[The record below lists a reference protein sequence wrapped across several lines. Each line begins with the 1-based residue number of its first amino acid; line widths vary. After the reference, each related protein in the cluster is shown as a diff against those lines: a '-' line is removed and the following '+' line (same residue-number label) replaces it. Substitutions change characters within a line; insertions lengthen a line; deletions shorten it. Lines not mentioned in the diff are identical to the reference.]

1 MVNYVAADGDI
12 TAPFDALKNAVLP
25 FKKHS
30 FSYVATTNTS
40 SIAESNTYRPKKS
53 PKQAPGHFQR
63 TATALTPEQESA
75 VISRFL
81 ETIDQERLQD
91 TDTNNRVNY
100 ACELSYEAGSTD
112 MGRSHSLSIKPGAI
126 NDIAAAELQD
136 IQDIYARNTF
146 ASTIIP
152 RQEDLQLAS
161 YERPIKNQRV
171 RFNFNVET
179 IKIKNNN
186 EVAKC
191 DSFKIPATNAED
203 LHYDKRGI
211 IQTALKSALQCMS
224 SIKIPTNTRGEIV
237 QTVDCIKE
245 LAQNARFPTPCK
257 REARKSDSD
266 DDITSSKARASHNMS
281 TYHQAPRTDGE
292 RAKLVP
298 TVMDKFHGQNCKFSS
313 ECLSKSPE
321 LLNPPTSTT
330 MMQIPM
336 TLEELCGILFSTS
349 PENVIPLERHHNK
362 AVILLHDSIP
372 ILPVTPPVTT
382 SHLTVSTSI
391 ATQNDENTPVHS
403 DAINGPVPHDGI
415 GPMSARDP
423 AFENAV
429 NLNFND
435 DISDNGLDIGNMS
448 CGIRW
453 KRTMTEIFIKTPPD
467 EKSKFPTSNSP
478 PTPPYTDKT
487 PADTT
492 YESADML
499 TTTIPAQPQTMS
511 AFHPPDTKIYR
522 DSDIKHKKTTQFS
535 VTLPQILNRKPVAFE
550 SCNPFSFLSIAE
562 NSHKL
567 HPTTDSA
574 SDCLL
579 STTAGIT
586 NLIKTMSHNPPEYPY
601 TNKTPETLLHVIP
614 GESSSVCSNNENK
627 EKSITCNSLTPPGN
641 RHNDVNVATE
651 DYCNVIRYELEKQ
664 QSLCKHNALA
674 VQTPRSLILP
684 EKNPKTQTSTTYA
697 PSTENAPPEGA
708 NAHQEVHH
716 PMFANTP
723 TNCETFFDDN
733 EHENNDDDLPQTPL
747 TSPDGA
753 LTSSTRTDFTYPPI
767 EDLTRTLLKY
777 AKIANLQELSFPTDL
792 LSRRRQFNAFMDNLR
807 IICSISPWTRQVFDL
822 WPRQINYSHP
832 CVGIAIFNLIFT
844 NICEPC
850 QTHIIDCSP
859 DARTA
864 ILTLRRHCAPL
875 TQDHIERTR
884 ESFYSIKQGHQ
895 EVATSYLNRIRTL
908 SRDCYHAGITNTD
921 ADIIKRA
928 IHGGSNHHFY
938 AASYQR
944 FDADI
949 RRAELHDKELPTFA
963 ELESHL
969 LNIDDSCGLTLP
981 SQNQHNYNQ
990 HANSAHQPSSSLPF
1004 QHQGTTY
1011 DDFPPHQQQAFTSS
1025 SMMQPN
1031 AAINKNR
1038 PPNHFQNQTNN
1049 LASEHPRRQTDD
1061 NDCSIAMQ
1069 QPQPCQKQHCNT
1081 RPHFR
1086 QILQTMQIKGV
1097 LQIISAHPM
1106 LQILHAT
1113 IVDNLATMLIDA

>member
-1 MVNYVAADGDI
+1 
-12 TAPFDALKNAVLP
+12 
-25 FKKHS
+25 
-30 FSYVATTNTS
+30 
-40 SIAESNTYRPKKS
+40 
-53 PKQAPGHFQR
+53 
-63 TATALTPEQESA
+63 
-75 VISRFL
+75 
-81 ETIDQERLQD
+81 
-91 TDTNNRVNY
+91 
-100 ACELSYEAGSTD
+100 
-112 MGRSHSLSIKPGAI
+112 
-126 NDIAAAELQD
+126 
-136 IQDIYARNTF
+136 
-146 ASTIIP
+146 
-152 RQEDLQLAS
+152 
-161 YERPIKNQRV
+161 
-171 RFNFNVET
+171 
-179 IKIKNNN
+179 
-186 EVAKC
+186 
-191 DSFKIPATNAED
+191 
-203 LHYDKRGI
+203 
-211 IQTALKSALQCMS
+211 
-224 SIKIPTNTRGEIV
+224 
-237 QTVDCIKE
+237 
-245 LAQNARFPTPCK
+245 
-257 REARKSDSD
+257 
-266 DDITSSKARASHNMS
+266 
-281 TYHQAPRTDGE
+281 
-292 RAKLVP
+292 
-298 TVMDKFHGQNCKFSS
+298 
-313 ECLSKSPE
+313 
-321 LLNPPTSTT
+321 
-330 MMQIPM
+330 
-336 TLEELCGILFSTS
+336 
-349 PENVIPLERHHNK
+349 
-362 AVILLHDSIP
+362 
-372 ILPVTPPVTT
+372 
-382 SHLTVSTSI
+382 
-391 ATQNDENTPVHS
+391 
-403 DAINGPVPHDGI
+403 
-415 GPMSARDP
+415 
-423 AFENAV
+423 
-429 NLNFND
+429 
-435 DISDNGLDIGNMS
+435 
-448 CGIRW
+448 
-453 KRTMTEIFIKTPPD
+453 MTEIFIKTPPD

-499 TTTIPAQPQTMS
+499 TTTIPAQPQTTS
-511 AFHPPDTKIYR
+511 AFRHPPDTKIYPAT
-522 DSDIKHKKTTQFS
+522 DILHNKKTTRFS
-535 VTLPQILNRKPVAFE
+535 VTLPQFLNRKPAAFE

-627 EKSITCNSLTPPGN
+627 EKSITCNSLTPPGH

-684 EKNPKTQTSTTYA
+684 KKNPKTQTSTTNA

-733 EHENNDDDLPQTPL
+733 EHENNDDELPQIPL
-747 TSPDGA
+747 TSPDA

-832 CVGIAIFNLIFT
+832 CI
-844 NICEPC
+844 
-850 QTHIIDCSP
+850 
-859 DARTA
+859 
-864 ILTLRRHCAPL
+864 TLNA
-875 TQDHIERTR
+875 R

-969 LNIDDSCGLTLP
+969 LNIDDSCGLTL
-981 SQNQHNYNQ
+981 
-990 HANSAHQPSSSLPF
+990 LPKTSTI
-1004 QHQGTTY
+1004 TTN
-1011 DDFPPHQQQAFTSS
+1011 
-1025 SMMQPN
+1025 M
-1031 AAINKNR
+1031 
-1038 PPNHFQNQTNN
+1038 
-1049 LASEHPRRQTDD
+1049 
-1061 NDCSIAMQ
+1061 
-1069 QPQPCQKQHCNT
+1069 
-1081 RPHFR
+1081 
-1086 QILQTMQIKGV
+1086 
-1097 LQIISAHPM
+1097 
-1106 LQILHAT
+1106 QILHT
-1113 IVDNLATMLIDA
+1113 NLHQVCLFNIKAQLMMIFHHINSKPSPVLQ

>member
-1 MVNYVAADGDI
+1 MVNPALTPLPPTEANCPPTHCVKPTKHMAIYVAADSNI
-12 TAPFDALKNAVLP
+12 TAAPLHALKNAALP

-53 PKQAPGHFQR
+53 PKQAPGHFQHS
-63 TATALTPEQESA
+63 ATALTPEQESA

-81 ETIDQERLQD
+81 ETIDQERLQGQ
-91 TDTNNRVNY
+91 DTNNRVNY

-126 NDIAAAELQD
+126 NDNAAAKFQD
-136 IQDIYARNTF
+136 NQDNNTRTTF

-152 RQEDLQLAS
+152 RQEDLLLAS

-171 RFNFNVET
+171 RFNFNVKT

-211 IQTALKSALQCMS
+211 IQTALKRALQCMS
-224 SIKIPTNTRGEIV
+224 TIKFPTNTRGEIV
-237 QTVDCIKE
+237 RTVDCIKE

-266 DDITSSKARASHNMS
+266 DDITSSEARASHNMS
-281 TYHQAPRTDGE
+281 TFLQAPRIGGE
-292 RAKLVP
+292 QAK
-298 TVMDKFHGQNCKFSS
+298 TVMAIMDKIHGQNCRFSS

-330 MMQIPM
+330 MMQLPM
-336 TLEELCGILFSTS
+336 TLEEFHRIFFPTL
-349 PENVIPLERHHNK
+349 PEKVIPFVRHHNK
-362 AVILLHDSIP
+362 AVIQHDSIL

-382 SHLTVSTSI
+382 SHLTVGTSI
-391 ATQNDENTPVHS
+391 ATQNDENTPLHA

-415 GPMSARDP
+415 GPMSERNP
-423 AFENAV
+423 GIENAV
-429 NLNFND
+429 NPNFND
-435 DISDNGLDIGNMS
+435 DISNNSLDIGNMS
-448 CGIRW
+448 CGIRQ

-499 TTTIPAQPQTMS
+499 TTTIPAQPQTTS
-511 AFHPPDTKIYR
+511 AFRHPPDTKIYR
-522 DSDIKHKKTTQFS
+522 ASDIKNKKTTRFS
-535 VTLPQILNRKPVAFE
+535 VTLPQFLNRKPVAFE

-567 HPTTDSA
+567 HPTTNSA
-574 SDCLL
+574 SNCLL

-586 NLIKTMSHNPPEYPY
+586 NLIKTMSQNPPEYPY

-614 GESSSVCSNNENK
+614 GESSYVCSNDENK
-627 EKSITCNSLTPPGN
+627 EKSITCNSLTPPGH

-651 DYCNVIRYELEKQ
+651 DTCKVIRYELEKH

-674 VQTPRSLILP
+674 VQTPRSLLLP
-684 EKNPKTQTSTTYA
+684 KTIPKTQTSTTNA
-697 PSTENAPPEGA
+697 PSTENAPPEEA
-708 NAHQEVHH
+708 NAHQEVHQ

-723 TNCETFFDDN
+723 PCRETFLDDN
-733 EHENNDDDLPQTPL
+733 EQENNDDDLPQTPL

-777 AKIANLQELSFPTDL
+777 SKIANLQKLSFPTDL

-832 CVGIAIFNLIFT
+832 CVGIALFNLIFT

-895 EVATSYLNRIRTL
+895 EVATSYLNRIRDSIARLL
-908 SRDCYHAGITNTD
+908 SR
-921 ADIIKRA
+921 R
-928 IHGGSNHHFY
+928 NHKH
-938 AASYQR
+938 R
-944 FDADI
+944 
-949 RRAELHDKELPTFA
+949 
-963 ELESHL
+963 
-969 LNIDDSCGLTLP
+969 C
-981 SQNQHNYNQ
+981 
-990 HANSAHQPSSSLPF
+990 
-1004 QHQGTTY
+1004 
-1011 DDFPPHQQQAFTSS
+1011 
-1025 SMMQPN
+1025 
-1031 AAINKNR
+1031 
-1038 PPNHFQNQTNN
+1038 
-1049 LASEHPRRQTDD
+1049 
-1061 NDCSIAMQ
+1061 
-1069 QPQPCQKQHCNT
+1069 
-1081 RPHFR
+1081 
-1086 QILQTMQIKGV
+1086 
-1097 LQIISAHPM
+1097 
-1106 LQILHAT
+1106 
-1113 IVDNLATMLIDA
+1113 

>member
-1 MVNYVAADGDI
+1 
-12 TAPFDALKNAVLP
+12 
-25 FKKHS
+25 
-30 FSYVATTNTS
+30 
-40 SIAESNTYRPKKS
+40 
-53 PKQAPGHFQR
+53 
-63 TATALTPEQESA
+63 
-75 VISRFL
+75 
-81 ETIDQERLQD
+81 
-91 TDTNNRVNY
+91 
-100 ACELSYEAGSTD
+100 
-112 MGRSHSLSIKPGAI
+112 
-126 NDIAAAELQD
+126 
-136 IQDIYARNTF
+136 
-146 ASTIIP
+146 
-152 RQEDLQLAS
+152 
-161 YERPIKNQRV
+161 
-171 RFNFNVET
+171 
-179 IKIKNNN
+179 
-186 EVAKC
+186 
-191 DSFKIPATNAED
+191 
-203 LHYDKRGI
+203 
-211 IQTALKSALQCMS
+211 
-224 SIKIPTNTRGEIV
+224 
-237 QTVDCIKE
+237 
-245 LAQNARFPTPCK
+245 
-257 REARKSDSD
+257 
-266 DDITSSKARASHNMS
+266 
-281 TYHQAPRTDGE
+281 
-292 RAKLVP
+292 
-298 TVMDKFHGQNCKFSS
+298 
-313 ECLSKSPE
+313 
-321 LLNPPTSTT
+321 
-330 MMQIPM
+330 MM
-336 TLEELCGILFSTS
+336 
-349 PENVIPLERHHNK
+349 R
-362 AVILLHDSIP
+362 
-372 ILPVTPPVTT
+372 TPP
-382 SHLTVSTSI
+382 STH
-391 ATQNDENTPVHS
+391 A

-415 GPMSARDP
+415 GPMSERDP
-423 AFENAV
+423 GNENAV
-429 NLNFND
+429 NPNFND
-435 DISDNGLDIGNMS
+435 DIFDNGLDIGNMS

-453 KRTMTEIFIKTPPD
+453 KRTMMTEIFIKTPR
-467 EKSKFPTSNSP
+467 TRNRNSLRRIP

-499 TTTIPAQPQTMS
+499 TTTIPAQTQTTS
-511 AFHPPDTKIYR
+511 AFRHPPDTKIYPAT
-522 DSDIKHKKTTQFS
+522 DILHKKTTRFS
-535 VTLPQILNRKPVAFE
+535 VTLPQFWNRKPAAFE

-562 NSHKL
+562 NSHNL

-586 NLIKTMSHNPPEYPY
+586 NLIKTMSHNHPEYPY

-627 EKSITCNSLTPPGN
+627 EKSITCNSLTPPGH

-664 QSLCKHNALA
+664 HSLCKHNALA
-674 VQTPRSLILP
+674 VQTPRSLLSPTKI
-684 EKNPKTQTSTTYA
+684 PKTQTSTTNA
-697 PSTENAPPEGA
+697 PSPENAPPEGA

-733 EHENNDDDLPQTPL
+733 EHENNDDELPQIPL
-747 TSPDGA
+747 TSPDA

-777 AKIANLQELSFPTDL
+777 AKIANLQKLSFPTDL

-832 CVGIAIFNLIFT
+832 CI
-844 NICEPC
+844 
-850 QTHIIDCSP
+850 
-859 DARTA
+859 
-864 ILTLRRHCAPL
+864 TLNA
-875 TQDHIERTR
+875 R

-990 HANSAHQPSSSLPF
+990 HANSAHQPSSRLPF

-1011 DDFPPHQQQAFTSS
+1011 DDYPPHQQHQAFTSS
-1025 SMMQPN
+1025 SMMQPS
-1031 AAINKNR
+1031 AAKINNR
-1038 PPNHFQNQTNN
+1038 PPHQVENLTNT
-1049 LASEHPRRQTDD
+1049 LASAQHPRRQNND

-1069 QPQPCQKQHCNT
+1069 HPQPFQKQHRNT

-1086 QILQTMQIKGV
+1086 QNSSNNANQRRPPDNFSSPNAANITCYNCGQLGHYANRCITVNRSQNSNHGGLPNTNPNNDETAPHNQRAYYITDS
-1097 LQIISAHPM
+1097 IPSHS
-1106 LQILHAT
+1106 HAFHHQAYIASCNDQGNFNCPKPVT
-1113 IVDNLATMLIDA
+1113 SWPDIDTPEQMAINRVFLNDF

>member
-1 MVNYVAADGDI
+1 M
-12 TAPFDALKNAVLP
+12 
-25 FKKHS
+25 
-30 FSYVATTNTS
+30 
-40 SIAESNTYRPKKS
+40 
-53 PKQAPGHFQR
+53 
-63 TATALTPEQESA
+63 
-75 VISRFL
+75 
-81 ETIDQERLQD
+81 
-91 TDTNNRVNY
+91 
-100 ACELSYEAGSTD
+100 
-112 MGRSHSLSIKPGAI
+112 AI
-126 NDIAAAELQD
+126 
-136 IQDIYARNTF
+136 
-146 ASTIIP
+146 
-152 RQEDLQLAS
+152 
-161 YERPIKNQRV
+161 
-171 RFNFNVET
+171 
-179 IKIKNNN
+179 
-186 EVAKC
+186 
-191 DSFKIPATNAED
+191 
-203 LHYDKRGI
+203 
-211 IQTALKSALQCMS
+211 
-224 SIKIPTNTRGEIV
+224 
-237 QTVDCIKE
+237 
-245 LAQNARFPTPCK
+245 
-257 REARKSDSD
+257 
-266 DDITSSKARASHNMS
+266 
-281 TYHQAPRTDGE
+281 
-292 RAKLVP
+292 
-298 TVMDKFHGQNCKFSS
+298 MDKFQAKIANSPLS
-313 ECLSKSPE
+313 ASKSPE

-330 MMQIPM
+330 MMQLPM
-336 TLEELCGILFSTS
+336 RLEELHRISFPTL
-349 PENVIPLERHHNK
+349 PEKVIPFVRHHNK
-362 AVILLHDSIP
+362 AVIQHDSIL

-382 SHLTVSTSI
+382 SHQTVSTSI

-415 GPMSARDP
+415 GPMSERDP
-423 AFENAV
+423 GIENAV
-429 NLNFND
+429 NPNFND

-499 TTTIPAQPQTMS
+499 TTTIPAQPQTTS
-511 AFHPPDTKIYR
+511 AFRHPPDTKIYR
-522 DSDIKHKKTTQFS
+522 DSDIKHKKTTRFS
-535 VTLPQILNRKPVAFE
+535 VTLPQFLKPVAFE

-601 TNKTPETLLHVIP
+601 TNKTPETLLHVI
-614 GESSSVCSNNENK
+614 
-627 EKSITCNSLTPPGN
+627 
-641 RHNDVNVATE
+641 
-651 DYCNVIRYELEKQ
+651 
-664 QSLCKHNALA
+664 
-674 VQTPRSLILP
+674 
-684 EKNPKTQTSTTYA
+684 
-697 PSTENAPPEGA
+697 
-708 NAHQEVHH
+708 
-716 PMFANTP
+716 
-723 TNCETFFDDN
+723 
-733 EHENNDDDLPQTPL
+733 
-747 TSPDGA
+747 PDGA

-1031 AAINKNR
+1031 AAK
-1038 PPNHFQNQTNN
+1038 
-1049 LASEHPRRQTDD
+1049 
-1061 NDCSIAMQ
+1061 
-1069 QPQPCQKQHCNT
+1069 T
-1081 RPHFR
+1081 RTGH
-1086 QILQTMQIKGV
+1086 
-1097 LQIISAHPM
+1097 QIIFKIK
-1106 LQILHAT
+1106 QT
-1113 IVDNLATMLIDA
+1113 IWPLNIQEDKQ

>member
-1 MVNYVAADGDI
+1 MVNPALTHLPPTEANCPPSHCVKPTTHIGELCRRRQHI

-30 FSYVATTNTS
+30 FSNVATTNTS

-53 PKQAPGHFQR
+53 PKQAPGHFQH
-63 TATALTPEQESA
+63 TETALTPEQES

-81 ETIDQERLQD
+81 ETIDQERLQVK
-91 TDTNNRVNY
+91 TPTT
-100 ACELSYEAGSTD
+100 ELTTPANSPTKQDLPIWVAPILFPSKTAPSTTSQPPNSKTFKTF
-112 MGRSHSLSIKPGAI
+112 MRAIPSLPPSSRAKK
-126 NDIAAAELQD
+126 
-136 IQDIYARNTF
+136 T
-146 ASTIIP
+146 
-152 RQEDLQLAS
+152 QLAS

-171 RFNFNVET
+171 RFNFNVQT

-211 IQTALKSALQCMS
+211 IQTALKRALQCMS
-224 SIKIPTNTRGEIV
+224 TIKIPTNIRGEIV

-245 LAQNARFPTPCK
+245 LAQNVRFPTPCK

-266 DDITSSKARASHNMS
+266 DDITSSEARASHNMS
-281 TYHQAPRTDGE
+281 AFLQAPRTDRE
-292 RAKLVP
+292 QAKTIMAIL
-298 TVMDKFHGQNCKFSS
+298 DKVHGQSCKFSS

-321 LLNPPTSTT
+321 LLNLPPSTT
-330 MMQIPM
+330 MMQLSM
-336 TLEELCGILFSTS
+336 RLEELHRIFFPTL
-349 PENVIPLERHHNK
+349 PEKVIPFVRNHNK
-362 AVILLHDSIP
+362 AVIQHDSIL

-382 SHLTVSTSI
+382 SHQTVGTSI
-391 ATQNDENTPVHS
+391 ATQNDENTLIHG
-403 DAINGPVPHDGI
+403 DAINGPVLHDGI
-415 GPMSARDP
+415 GPMSERDP
-423 AFENAV
+423 GNENAI
-429 NLNFND
+429 NPNFND

-453 KRTMTEIFIKTPPD
+453 KRTMTAIFIKTPPD

-511 AFHPPDTKIYR
+511 AFRHPPDTKIYR
-522 DSDIKHKKTTQFS
+522 DSDIKHNKKTTQFS
-535 VTLPQILNRKPVAFE
+535 VTLPQFLNRKPVAFE

-586 NLIKTMSHNPPEYPY
+586 NLINTMSNNHPEYPY

-627 EKSITCNSLTPPGN
+627 EKSITCNSLTPPGH

-651 DYCNVIRYELEKQ
+651 DTCNVIRYELEKH

-674 VQTPRSLILP
+674 VQTPRSLLLP
-684 EKNPKTQTSTTYA
+684 KTIPKTQTSTTNA
-697 PSTENAPPEGA
+697 PSTENAPPEEA
-708 NAHQEVHH
+708 NAHQEVHQ

-723 TNCETFFDDN
+723 TCRETFLDDN
-733 EHENNDDDLPQTPL
+733 EQENNDDDLPQTPL

-807 IICSISPWTRQVFDL
+807 IICSISPWTQVFDL
-822 WPRQINYSHP
+822 GRDKSITLIHG
-832 CVGIAIFNLIFT
+832 VGIALFNLIFT

-850 QTHIIDCSP
+850 QTHIIDCSQMP
-859 DARTA
+859 
-864 ILTLRRHCAPL
+864 
-875 TQDHIERTR
+875 E
-884 ESFYSIKQGHQ
+884 
-895 EVATSYLNRIRTL
+895 
-908 SRDCYHAGITNTD
+908 
-921 ADIIKRA
+921 
-928 IHGGSNHHFY
+928 
-938 AASYQR
+938 
-944 FDADI
+944 
-949 RRAELHDKELPTFA
+949 
-963 ELESHL
+963 
-969 LNIDDSCGLTLP
+969 
-981 SQNQHNYNQ
+981 
-990 HANSAHQPSSSLPF
+990 QPF
-1004 QHQGTTY
+1004 
-1011 DDFPPHQQQAFTSS
+1011 
-1025 SMMQPN
+1025 
-1031 AAINKNR
+1031 
-1038 PPNHFQNQTNN
+1038 
-1049 LASEHPRRQTDD
+1049 
-1061 NDCSIAMQ
+1061 
-1069 QPQPCQKQHCNT
+1069 
-1081 RPHFR
+1081 
-1086 QILQTMQIKGV
+1086 
-1097 LQIISAHPM
+1097 
-1106 LQILHAT
+1106 
-1113 IVDNLATMLIDA
+1113 